1 MNDELAHYGVLGMKW
16 GVRRYR
22 NYNGSYTKKGVARYD
37 KAQSEYDT
45 VKNKRKIG
53 TATRADVRK
62 AKRNLNYAYKKLK
75 TDKKADQ
82 GKELYAKGKTIT
94 GNSAKTMTTEALIV
108 AGGNIV
114 AATLANLGN
123 LRLASISGAVISVGG
138 TTANAI
144 LAAKAHN
151 ENAKLRAYY
160 AHH

>member
-75 TDKKADQ
+75 TDKK
-82 GKELYAKGKTIT
+82 
-94 GNSAKTMTTEALIV
+94 
-108 AGGNIV
+108 
-114 AATLANLGN
+114 
-123 LRLASISGAVISVGG
+123 SGSRKRVIC
-138 TTANAI
+138 
-144 LAAKAHN
+144 
-151 ENAKLRAYY
+151 
-160 AHH
+160 

>member
-1 MNDELAHYGVLGMKW
+1 
-16 GVRRYR
+16 
-22 NYNGSYTKKGVARYD
+22 
-37 KAQSEYDT
+37 
-45 VKNKRKIG
+45 
-53 TATRADVRK
+53 
-62 AKRNLNYAYKKLK
+62 
-75 TDKKADQ
+75 
-82 GKELYAKGKTIT
+82 
-94 GNSAKTMTTEALIV
+94 MTTEALIV

-114 AATLANLGN
+114 AATLANSGN